1 MRFSSSLFKM
11 VLGMLLSVV
20 PAVAQDL
27 CISRDLSVSPELEVL
42 AGLDVKECAEFTKKE
57 DTRLREEAE
66 SQYREVLLTGPVIEK
81 SILGRKLKGTEK
93 ELAAL
98 EATLEGKLH
107 SRWKSAS
114 SLCSTALCVLSHVV
128 ENEEIAR
135 RLSLFHARTGYALSL
150 SQEEN
155 VFGNRMTEKIWSLH
169 EVREFESLSR
179 KMPPELQRLP
189 GLQRM
194 VRVANGF
201 RAAGDASTVA
211 YASPSHEGSGAIVF
225 YDVLEDPHLIG
236 RYRLSSVGYA
246 QQTLLHEICHHWDFQ
261 KLYRPG
267 ETLMSSESKEFGFRQ
282 ISGWV
287 ADPFSRRGWKS
298 EDPGA
303 GFVTRYAKTQPSE
316 DFAESCAA
324 YVLAPHDL
332 KLLSPSKYEF
342 IKKKLFAGREFLD
355 EPWAKVAA
363 PHPQGDWPL
372 LTQVRNRVEGACG
385 ALKSKCHSQGDRSS
399 GSERFELLV
408 ISDPCF
414 MEGRAKMIDQ
424 ILSEVASAPEY
435 CERGGR
441 RRILDLHN
449 ELCSRRFFH

>member
-1 MRFSSSLFKM
+1 MIWRL
-11 VLGMLLSVV
+11 LLSLAVLSAT
-20 PAVAQDL
+20 PALAQDL
-27 CISRDLSVSPELEVL
+27 CISRDLSVSPELEAL
-42 AGLDVKECAEFTKKE
+42 ARLDVKECAEWNQKE
-57 DTRLREEAE
+57 DARLRSEAE
-66 SQYREVLLTGPVIEK
+66 LQYREVLLDGPVIER

-114 SLCSTALCVLSHVV
+114 SICSSAFCVISHVV
-128 ENEEIAR
+128 DDEELAR
-135 RLSLFHARTGYALSL
+135 RLFLFHARTGYGLSL
-150 SQEEN
+150 TQEEN
-155 VFGNRMTEKIWSLH
+155 VFGNQMREKIWSLH
-169 EVREFESLSR
+169 EVREFDSLSQ
-179 KMPPELQRLP
+179 KMPTELKRLS

-211 YASPSHEGSGAIVF
+211 FTTPSHEGSGAIVF

-236 RYRLSSVGYA
+236 RYRLSSVSYA
-246 QQTLLHEICHHWDFQ
+246 QQTLLHEICHNWDFQ
-261 KLYRPG
+261 KLYQSE

-287 ADPFSRRGWKS
+287 ADPFSRRGWKA

-342 IKKKLFAGREFLD
+342 IKKKLFAGKEFLD
-355 EPWAKVAA
+355 EPWAKNAESR
-363 PHPQGDWPL
+363 PQGDWPL
-372 LTQVRNRVEGACG
+372 LTQVRNRVEGSCG
-385 ALKSKCHSQGDRSS
+385 ALKAKCASQTPSAD
-399 GSERFELLV
+399 RFELAV
-408 ISDPCF
+408 ISEPCF
-414 MEGRAKMIDQ
+414 LEGRAKMIDQ
-424 ILSEVASAPEY
+424 ILGELSSAPEY

-449 ELCSRRFFH
+449 MLCSRRFFQ